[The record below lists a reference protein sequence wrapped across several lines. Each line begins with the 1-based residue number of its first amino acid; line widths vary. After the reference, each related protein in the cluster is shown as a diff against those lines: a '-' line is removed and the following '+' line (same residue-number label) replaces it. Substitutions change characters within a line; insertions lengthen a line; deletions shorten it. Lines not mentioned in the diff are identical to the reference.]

1 MEKKKTL
8 TTLAIPIC
16 IETILYM
23 MSGMVDTLMLST
35 VGDSA
40 VGAVGTAN
48 TYIGIFIIMFG
59 IITSGMTAV
68 TVSYTHLIHT
78 VSLSDIEIIVI
89 LLL

>member
-1 MEKKKTL
+1 MINSGKEKTL

-35 VGDSA
+35 VGDNA

-48 TYIGIFIIMFG
+48 TYIGI
-59 IITSGMTAV
+59 
-68 TVSYTHLIHT
+68 L
-78 VSLSDIEIIVI
+78 SLCLA
-89 LLL
+89 LLHRE

>member
-23 MSGMVDTLMLST
+23 ISGMVDTLMLST
-35 VGDSA
+35 VGENA
-40 VGAVGTAN
+40 VGEVGTDN

-59 IITSGMTAV
+59 IITS
-68 TVSYTHLIHT
+68 
-78 VSLSDIEIIVI
+78 
-89 LLL
+89 

>member
-35 VGDSA
+35 VGDNA
-40 VGAVGTAN
+40 VGAEQPIPT
-48 TYIGIFIIMFG
+48 
-59 IITSGMTAV
+59 
-68 TVSYTHLIHT
+68 
-78 VSLSDIEIIVI
+78 
-89 LLL
+89 